1 MNISNL
7 LNTIKE
13 IAREVKTVRSAYDG
27 DVYTIWNTKEVK
39 YASFVVGLRSTQK
52 ESNIIE

>member
-13 IAREVKTVRSAYDG
+13 IARGVKTVRSAYDG

-39 YASFVVGLRSTQK
+39 RIYQ
-52 ESNIIE
+52 